1 MRIRSIAFAALAL
14 VLVAVPSRADIVY
27 TWHETD
33 GQNVTGSL
41 DVQTVALANGQIA
54 VGDVVSFAW
63 SDPAQSFG
71 GGDLVNKPFPVPI
84 STSTGAFT
92 GTTNIFGAIKIVSN
106 RTFDLMVDATAASM
120 TSGGGGWSDVN
131 TVHGNISG
139 TGNWTVV
146 VTTVP
151 EPATVVLAGI
161 AAVVGLGAWARR
173 RRSRHYGHTR
183 DLTRPADPQWRRDH
197 PMGRILSIPFLHGRL
212 SCLTRKSSFQAGEWN
227 GDAAW
232 NANRTGTQLV
242 ALPRPCTFTN
252 RQRTH
257 RRHHRTRDS
266 SSRGRVLPARAFSSS
281 SMPRPGPVGRSR

>member
-14 VLVAVPSRADIVY
+14 AFVAVPSRADIVY

-71 GGDLVNKPFPVPI
+71 GADLVRNVFPVPI

-92 GTTNIFGAIKIVSN
+92 GANNVVAAIKIASN
-106 RTFDLMVDATAASM
+106 RTFDLRVDATAASM

-131 TVHGNISG
+131 TVHGNIGG

-161 AAVVGLGAWARR
+161 AAVVGFGAWARR
-173 RRSRHYGHTR
+173 RRSAIT
-183 DLTRPADPQWRRDH
+183 
-197 PMGRILSIPFLHGRL
+197 
-212 SCLTRKSSFQAGEWN
+212 
-227 GDAAW
+227 
-232 NANRTGTQLV
+232 V
-242 ALPRPCTFTN
+242 
-252 RQRTH
+252 
-257 RRHHRTRDS
+257 
-266 SSRGRVLPARAFSSS
+266 
-281 SMPRPGPVGRSR
+281 